1 MLALVS
7 SWFEALMPAKCV
19 GFKLASFVTAAM
31 ALVPHEPAGFSKSTL
46 YDGLKLVMVPVNEEE
61 EEVQMDP
68 EKGPLVLQL
77 DGTLTHLQTVRGIAG
92 GGQIGE
98 KLWPQMTSTEQ
109 TCALYI
115 CAKKNRYI
123 KERLE
128 HEK

>member
-1 MLALVS
+1 M
-7 SWFEALMPAKCV
+7 K
-19 GFKLASFVTAAM
+19 GAAI
-31 ALVPHEPAGFSKSTL
+31 LSRSRFWEGGSGT
-46 YDGLKLVMVPVNEEE
+46 
-61 EEVQMDP
+61 QMDP

-123 KERLE
+123 KDRLE

>member
-1 MLALVS
+1 ML
-7 SWFEALMPAKCV
+7 K
-19 GFKLASFVTAAM
+19 AM
-31 ALVPHEPAGFSKSTL
+31 ALVAREPAGFSRSTL
-46 YDGLKLVMVPVNEEE
+46 YDGLKLVMVPVDQEE

-68 EKGPLVLQL
+68 DKGPLVMQL
-77 DGTLTHLQTVRGIAG
+77 DGSMTHLQPVRGIAG

-98 KLWPQMTSTEQ
+98 KLWPQMSSTEQ

-128 HEK
+128 NQKQ